1 MTTSQS
7 DRLDKLEA
15 ALEAN
20 TEAIKQ
26 LGEQVSSLATSVTEL
41 KEDLKGWTTWLRS
54 ATTIILFSVALT
66 LIGLVVPIAIGLW
79 RQSFV

>member
-26 LGEQVSSLATSVTEL
+26 LGEQVSSWQLLLLNSRKTSKGGQRGCALPQRLFCLAL
-41 KEDLKGWTTWLRS
+41 
-54 ATTIILFSVALT
+54 
-66 LIGLVVPIAIGLW
+66 P
-79 RQSFV
+79 